1 MSDKFGVKT
10 RCKTRNAKMIR
21 LLEHTPSGVCPVCSE
36 AITDDSV
43 LNVDHAVPRACVKW
57 ALGMSSDELSPI
69 IDALGSR
76 DNILIMHEKCN
87 LAKGVAFHDLDNL
100 NITDKAKAGISR
112 VMEIATPAILRYTSV
127 LGTILQR
134 NNFRCKSCGVAL
146 DSTTTVLRRLNSSK
160 PRSLSNVTCLC
171 NRCSLFVVRSSRY
184 RSNVRKHVHT

>member
-1 MSDKFGVKT
+1 MSEKFGVKS

-21 LLEHTPSGVCPVCSE
+21 LLEHTPSGVCPVCGE

-87 LAKGVAFHDLDNL
+87 SAKGAAFHDLDSL
-100 NITDKAKAGISR
+100 NITDNAKSGISR
-112 VMEIATPAILRYTSV
+112 VMEIAAPAILRYMSV
-127 LGTILQR
+127 LGTILRR
-134 NNFRCKSCGVAL
+134 NNFRCKSCGIAL
-146 DSTTTVLRRLNSSK
+146 DSTTAVLRRLNHSK

-171 NRCSLFVVRSSRY
+171 NRCSILGVRPDRY
-184 RSNVRKHVHT
+184 RSNVRKYVHT